1 MRTLTFLFTL
11 LFMASFTGSCQQPD
25 TNAVDN
31 QAFKQAMAGKNVVL
45 LDVRTPEEFS
55 QGHIPGA
62 KNIDVLQE
70 AEFRKQILAL
80 PKDKSY
86 LVYCRSGKRSSTAL
100 QLMKENGF
108 ADVKHLKTGIAGWD
122 GPVEH

>member
-1 MRTLTFLFTL
+1 
-11 LFMASFTGSCQQPD
+11 MASFTGSCQQPD